1 MCPLLVLHDIGKI
14 FYNLSNFISLPLVLR
29 QALILLSTLS
39 RHMFNVCLSLFFS
52 NWKISDLVYYPNTF
66 NYANLFFFSSTVHL
80 TPDNDLKPVFHLE
93 TLDLAIQYG
102 HFWFSDQYFIS
113 LSNMGS
119 FDFQTNAWS
128 LNSSFSY
135 MIPR

>member
-66 NYANLFFFSSTVHL
+66 NYAYKKIMLTASCILKTLKRKKKYRKTCFFSSTVHL

-102 HFWFSDQYFIS
+102 HF
-113 LSNMGS
+113 
-119 FDFQTNAWS
+119 
-128 LNSSFSY
+128 
-135 MIPR
+135 